1 MQDNVDKIIEEEGQ
15 IKNSIESIEKNLCMG
30 KQVLSTKMGERNEL
44 ESHLMSFKSVRD
56 EKQFELAEAN
66 ASLKRHQSDLKTTDR
81 AMEKLNKALK
91 ECQSRRDKKKKELDK
106 MLPEDDQLKPIIEQ
120 RKIMNERLTASTI
133 RLNLAITIRQEVEEN
148 VKRLTDAKTG
158 LTKDLDKASE
168 CFEIASTENQRL
180 IDDLK
185 KEEMSEA
192 ETLRDLN
199 ILKNYLVSVET
210 PSTKKINGNQKSKW
224 SEAVISLANSFNVY
238 ELRSSAKCADS
249 IFVKAVN
256 CALNW
261 NLSNSVIVDCRKT
274 AIEVCSYFR
283 KLNIGVVNCQILDE
297 EKSKSMSSNP
307 PPGVKKLIDLISIE
321 KEESVPVWE
330 KICQNWWFAEKKEQ
344 GPPVSKKYKINIVTM
359 DGDVFKADGEICSS
373 GRTATNHILL
383 PAVSEDKKQK
393 KYSNKDEIMDCK
405 RQLENKEENLEKLKK
420 TIKIVRHNIKKNKI
434 SLDQSN
440 DEIKSLKNK
449 LKTISRKLTI
459 EETSYAEEMKKLKLE
474 EKSVD
479 EIVLERQGMTVNIE
493 SSVKQ
498 LRLLENNNS
507 FSLI

>member
-261 NLSNSVIVDCRKT
+261 NLSNSVIVDCR
-274 AIEVCSYFR
+274 IY
-283 KLNIGVVNCQILDE
+283 
-297 EKSKSMSSNP
+297 
-307 PPGVKKLIDLISIE
+307 
-321 KEESVPVWE
+321 
-330 KICQNWWFAEKKEQ
+330 
-344 GPPVSKKYKINIVTM
+344 
-359 DGDVFKADGEICSS
+359 
-373 GRTATNHILL
+373 
-383 PAVSEDKKQK
+383 SE
-393 KYSNKDEIMDCK
+393 K
-405 RQLENKEENLEKLKK
+405 RQLKFAA
-420 TIKIVRHNIKKNKI
+420 I
-434 SLDQSN
+434 S
-440 DEIKSLKNK
+440 
-449 LKTISRKLTI
+449 
-459 EETSYAEEMKKLKLE
+459 
-474 EKSVD
+474 
-479 EIVLERQGMTVNIE
+479 E
-493 SSVKQ
+493 S
-498 LRLLENNNS
+498 
-507 FSLI
+507 